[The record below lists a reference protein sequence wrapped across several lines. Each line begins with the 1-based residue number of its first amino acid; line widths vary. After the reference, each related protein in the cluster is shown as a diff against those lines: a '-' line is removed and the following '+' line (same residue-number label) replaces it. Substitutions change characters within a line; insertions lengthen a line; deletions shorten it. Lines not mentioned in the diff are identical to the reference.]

1 MASCCTK
8 GEISVKTVIVNGKVH
23 NVSGSILVYVN
34 RLERGLSRHA
44 VIKWID
50 NDNCVI
56 TDNGVQIDR
65 PMTSLSSGHKTTIKE
80 G

>member
-1 MASCCTK
+1 M
-8 GEISVKTVIVNGKVH
+8 KTVTVNGKLH
-23 NVSGSILVYVN
+23 NVSGNILVYVN

-50 NDNCVI
+50 DNTCVI
-56 TDNGVQIDR
+56 TDSGAKIDN
-65 PMTSLSSGHKTTIKE
+65 PIQSLSSGYKTVIKE